1 MSYSN
6 TDIDKVRTWAD
17 IRHFIPNLTGRGAT
31 QYRKCPECGKEGKG
45 KGLCVTHKGSKNLAK
60 CFSCGF
66 SLADPIAAEQYFS
79 KCSFPEAV
87 KRVAEASG
95 IIIETEEE
103 RRARSIAANRKK
115 NSKSFCEAQLKASG
129 LTLDDVHA
137 TIHIENG
144 QMAVPTFRRGGID
157 RSGNIND
164 SDDEMLIY
172 YYDLHGKLMTYSK
185 RGAGSKLLPYVRVR
199 WSNPAAHLDRD
210 GRETKYQSPAG
221 APTRLYIPQYIR
233 ERYQRAEHIDT
244 LIVQEGEKKAE
255 KACKHGIP
263 SVGIQGIFNIGNEE
277 TGLIQDLQYIIQTCS
292 VKNVVLLFDSDWDH
306 LSQKLQVGDY
316 VDYRPNAF
324 AKAAIKFKTYV
335 QTLHGIGVSV
345 DIYFGHINPNE
356 KNDKGIDDLLTNS
369 LAGREGELLQDIL
382 STLFTHDGKGTYV
395 DIHKISSKTDNQIKD
410 YWSLN
415 DPGQFF
421 DRHRDVLLTLPNFRF
436 AKMAYR
442 VEDGKILQA
451 SKTSERDFWRVSRND
466 KDKKNIEFDAYEA
479 IEFVSANGF
488 YRIHTSD
495 LEVDQYK
502 FVRIDEGIV
511 HPSGPTEIRDFA
523 FYYILQAT
531 KDPDVRNF
539 FAARLG
545 SLLGPDKLERI
556 KKIDDTFD
564 RFEPHIQRMYYLNGQ
579 IQITSNGIE
588 YGDRILGQVWND
600 KIISRKFKRV
610 PLISDIVKDENGKYQ
625 VYVTEESKACEFW
638 QFIQNTS
645 HFWATP
651 GYTMTPQDDQ
661 EYYNHLVNKITTIGY
676 LLVDYKYQTELK
688 AVIAMDGQMGEVAQS
703 NGRTGKSLIG
713 KALSYILDQT
723 YIDGRNTKND
733 DEYLYSNVTLR
744 TRNIFLDDVKVN
756 FDFERFFG
764 AVTGDLAVNPKTKA
778 RFVIKNEKSPKFY
791 ITTNHAIN
799 AQNRSALD
807 RIAYMAFS
815 DWYND
820 NHSPI
825 DDFGHQFFADWDDEQ
840 WNLFDNFMAECC
852 MFYLKSMSCGW
863 FRQGKGAVPP
873 PMRDITRRTLKQQMG
888 EAFYQ
893 WAEIYFD
900 ESSDKLNER
909 LARKVMYDAYHSAF
923 PDSKFGVT
931 PSNFRTKLVFY
942 CQFKGYH
949 FNISKPNKDGNSF
962 SDFKRS
968 NPGESFIGEAD
979 KSGGVEYFSVFSQAV
994 ADKQPF

>member
-1 MSYSN
+1 MSYSHN
-6 TDIDKVRTWAD
+6 DICKVKEGAD
-17 IRHFIPNLTGRGAT
+17 IRNFIPGLTGRGAS
-31 QYRKCPECGKEGKG
+31 QYCKCPQCGKEGKN
-45 KGLCVTHKGSKNLAK
+45 KGLCVTHKGKMNIAK

-66 SLADPIAAEQYFS
+66 SLSDAIAAEKFYTG
-79 KCSFPEAV
+79 CSFPEAV
-87 KRVAEASG
+87 KRVAEHSG
-95 IIIETEEE
+95 IFIESEEE
-103 RRARSIAANRKK
+103 RRARSIAANKK
-115 NSKSFCEAQLKASG
+115 KINKSFCEAQLESSG
-129 LTLDDVHA
+129 LTVDDVTA
-137 TIHIENG
+137 TVAIENG
-144 QMAVPTFRRGGID
+144 QMYVQTFKRGGMD
-157 RSGNIND
+157 KSGNIND

-172 YYDLHGKLMTYSK
+172 YYDLQGKLMTYSK
-185 RGAGSKLLPYVRVR
+185 RGAGSRMLPYVRIR

-233 ERYQRAEHIDT
+233 DRYQRAEHIET

-255 KACKHGIP
+255 KACKHGIA

-277 TGLIQDLQYIIQTCS
+277 TGLIQDLQYIVQKCS
-292 VKNVVLLFDSDWDH
+292 VKNVVLLFDSDWDN
-306 LSQKLQVGDY
+306 LSSKLQVGDY
-316 VDYRPNAF
+316 VDFRPNAF

-345 DIYFGHINPNE
+345 DIYFGHINSNS
-356 KNDKGIDDLLTNS
+356 KGDKGIDDLLVNTLRGNEE
-369 LAGREGELLQDIL
+369 ALLTDIHQ
-382 STLFTHDGKGTYV
+382 TLLTHDGKGQYV
-395 DIHKISSKTDNQIKD
+395 DIHKITAKTDNQIKD
-410 YWSLN
+410 FWSLN
-415 DPGQFF
+415 DPIQFF
-421 DRHRDVLLTLPNFRF
+421 ERYHDVLVALPNFRF

-442 VEDGKILQA
+442 VEDGKICQA
-451 SKTSERDFWRVSRND
+451 SKTSERDFWHVTRNE
-466 KDKKNIEFDAYEA
+466 KDKKNIDFDAYEA
-479 IEFVSANGF
+479 LEFVSANGF
-488 YRIHTSD
+488 YRIRTSD
-495 LEVDQYK
+495 LEVGQYK
-502 FVRIDEGIV
+502 FVRIDEGVV
-511 HPSGPTEIRDFA
+511 HPSSPTEIRDFV
-523 FYYILQAT
+523 YYYVLQST
-531 KDPDVRNF
+531 KDSDVRNY

-545 SLLGPDKLERI
+545 SLLGPDKLERV
-556 KKIDDTFD
+556 KNIDDNFD

-579 IQITSNGIE
+579 IQITSEGID
-588 YGDRILGQVWND
+588 YGERILGQVWDD

-610 PLISDIVKDENGKYQ
+610 PLISDIVKNEQGRYE
-625 VYVTEESKACEFW
+625 VYVTEESKQCEFW

-645 HFWATP
+645 HFWTTP
-651 GYTMTPQDDQ
+651 GYEMTPQDEQ
-661 EYYNHLVNKITTIGY
+661 EYYAHLVNKITTIGY

-688 AVIAMDGQMGEVAQS
+688 AVIAMDGQLGEVAQS

-723 YIDGRNTKND
+723 YVDGRNTKND
-733 DEYLYSNVTLR
+733 DEFLYSNVTLR

-764 AVTGDLAVNPKTKA
+764 AVTGDLAVNPKAKA

-825 DDFGHQFFADWDDEQ
+825 DDFGHQFFADWDDDQ

-852 MFYLKSMSCGW
+852 MYYLKSMACGW

-873 PMRDITRRTLKQQMG
+873 PMRDIMRRTLKQQMG
-888 EAFYQ
+888 EAFFQ

-909 LARKVMYDAYHSAF
+909 IARKVMYDAYHSAF

-931 PSNFRTKLVFY
+931 PSNFRTKLVYY
-942 CQFKGYH
+942 CQFKGLH
-949 FNISKPNKDGNSF
+949 FNISRPNKDGISF
-962 SDFKRS
+962 SDFKHS
-968 NPGESFIGEAD
+968 TPGESFVGLAD
-979 KSGGVEYFSVFSQAV
+979 KSGGVEFFSVFSPAV
-994 ADKQPF
+994 AEKQPF